1 MSSTQIPAEIEP
13 HKVYDTIL
21 TLDFGSQYTHL
32 ITRRLREL
40 NVYSEMLPCT
50 QKLADL
56 DWKPKGIILS
66 GGPYSVYEDGAPHV
80 DPAYFELGVPI
91 LGICYGMQEIAYRI
105 SKDNVIAGTA
115 REYGHADLKAKKIDN
130 GHVDRLFAGLEGDV
144 KVWMSHGDK
153 LGALPDGFHTI
164 ATTQNSEY
172 AAIAHE
178 SQHIYALQFHPEV
191 THTENGIQLLKN
203 FAVGICGAQ
212 TNWTMAKFVDQE
224 IARIR
229 TLVGEKGQVLGAVS
243 GGVDS
248 TVAAKLMHEAIGDR
262 FHAVLVNNGVM
273 RLNECEQVRKT
284 LTENLG
290 INLIVADASEQF
302 LDGLAGLDEPEAKR
316 KFIGG
321 KFIDVFEAEA
331 KKIEDAAANSDKA
344 GKIEFFLQGTLYP
357 DVIESISFKGPSAT
371 IKTHHNVGGLPKR
384 MTEGQGLKL
393 IEPLRELFKDEV
405 RQLGRELG
413 IAHELVMRH
422 PFPGPGIAIRVL
434 GEVTRERVEMARQA
448 DHIFISMIRE
458 AGLYDNIGQAFA
470 AVDPSRAVGVMGDKR
485 MYGNIIILRAVQ
497 TTDFM
502 TAIAYPF
509 ENAFLSKV
517 STRIINEV
525 HGVCRV
531 VYDYTSKPPGTNC
544 THTLE

>member
-1 MSSTQIPAEIEP
+1 MASTVAEIEP

-56 DWKPKGIILS
+56 QWKPKGIILS
-66 GGPYSVYEDGAPHV
+66 GGPYSVYEEGAPHV
-80 DPAYFELGVPI
+80 DPAFFELGVPI

-115 REYGHADLKAKKIDN
+115 REFGHADLKAKKIDN
-130 GHVDRLFAGLEGDV
+130 GRVDQLFAGLEDDV

-153 LGALPDGFHTI
+153 LSALPDGFHTI
-164 ATTQNSEY
+164 ATTANSEY

-178 SQHIYALQFHPEV
+178 SQHIYGLQFHPEV

-229 TLVGEKGQVLGAVS
+229 TLVGEKGQVLGA
-243 GGVDS
+243 
-248 TVAAKLMHEAIGDR
+248 AIGDR

-290 INLIVADASEQF
+290 INLIVADASEDF

-434 GEVTRERVEMARQA
+434 GEVTRERVEMARKA

-509 ENAFLSKV
+509 ENAFLSRV

-531 VYDYTSKPPGTNC
+531 VYDYTSKPPGTIE
-544 THTLE
+544 LE

>member
-1 MSSTQIPAEIEP
+1 MASTAVEIEP

-56 DWKPKGIILS
+56 EWKPKGIILS
-66 GGPYSVYEDGAPHV
+66 GGPYSVYEEGAPHV
-80 DPAYFELGVPI
+80 DPAFFELGVPI

-115 REYGHADLKAKKIDN
+115 REFGHADLKAKKIDN
-130 GHVDRLFAGLEGDV
+130 GRVDQLFAGLEDDV

-164 ATTQNSEY
+164 ATTANSEY

-178 SQHIYALQFHPEV
+178 SQHIYGLQFHPEV

-203 FAVGICGAQ
+203 FAVGICGAR

-290 INLIVADASEQF
+290 INLIVADASEDF

-434 GEVTRERVEMARQA
+434 GEVTRERVEMARKA

-509 ENAFLSKV
+509 ENAFLSRV

-531 VYDYTSKPPGTNC
+531 VYDYTSKPPGTIE
-544 THTLE
+544 LE

>member
-1 MSSTQIPAEIEP
+1 
-13 HKVYDTIL
+13 
-21 TLDFGSQYTHL
+21 
-32 ITRRLREL
+32 
-40 NVYSEMLPCT
+40 
-50 QKLADL
+50 
-56 DWKPKGIILS
+56 
-66 GGPYSVYEDGAPHV
+66 
-80 DPAYFELGVPI
+80 
-91 LGICYGMQEIAYRI
+91 
-105 SKDNVIAGTA
+105 
-115 REYGHADLKAKKIDN
+115 
-130 GHVDRLFAGLEGDV
+130 
-144 KVWMSHGDK
+144 
-153 LGALPDGFHTI
+153 
-164 ATTQNSEY
+164 
-172 AAIAHE
+172 
-178 SQHIYALQFHPEV
+178 
-191 THTENGIQLLKN
+191 
-203 FAVGICGAQ
+203 
-212 TNWTMAKFVDQE
+212 MAKFVDQE
-224 IARIR
+224 IIRIR
-229 TLVGEKGQVLGAVS
+229 KLVGEKGQVLGAVS

-290 INLIVADASEQF
+290 INLIVADAGEDF
-302 LDGLAGLDEPEAKR
+302 LDGLAGLHDPEAKR

-413 IAHELVMRH
+413 IAHDLVMRH

-470 AVDPSRAVGVMGDKR
+470 AIDPSRAVGVMGDKR
-485 MYGNIIILRAVQ
+485 MYGNIVILRAVQ

-509 ENAFLSKV
+509 ENAFLSRV

-531 VYDYTSKPPGTNC
+531 VYDYTSKPPGTIE
-544 THTLE
+544 LE

>member
-1 MSSTQIPAEIEP
+1 MASTAAEIEP

-50 QKLADL
+50 QKFADL
-56 DWKPKGIILS
+56 EWKPKGIILS
-66 GGPYSVYEDGAPHV
+66 GGPYSVYEEGAPHV
-80 DPAYFELGVPI
+80 DPAFFELGVPI

-130 GHVDRLFAGLEGDV
+130 GHVDQLFAGLEDDV

-164 ATTQNSEY
+164 ATTANSEY

-178 SQHIYALQFHPEV
+178 SQHIYGLQFHPEV

-203 FAVGICGAQ
+203 FAVGICGAR

-290 INLIVADASEQF
+290 INLIVADASEDF

-434 GEVTRERVEMARQA
+434 GEVTRERVEMARKA

-509 ENAFLSKV
+509 ENAFLSRV

-531 VYDYTSKPPGTNC
+531 VYDYTSKPPGTIE
-544 THTLE
+544 LE

>member
-13 HKVYDTIL
+13 HRVYDTIL

-115 REYGHADLKAKKIDN
+115 REYGHADLKAKKVDN

-531 VYDYTSKPPGTNC
+531 VYDYTSKPPGTIE
-544 THTLE
+544 LE

>member
-1 MSSTQIPAEIEP
+1 MASTAAEIEP

-56 DWKPKGIILS
+56 EWKPKGIILS
-66 GGPYSVYEDGAPHV
+66 GGPYSVYEEGAPHV
-80 DPAYFELGVPI
+80 DPAFFELGVPI

-130 GHVDRLFAGLEGDV
+130 GHVDQLFAGLEDDV

-164 ATTQNSEY
+164 ATTANSEY

-178 SQHIYALQFHPEV
+178 SQHIYGLQFHPEV

-290 INLIVADASEQF
+290 INLIVADASEDF

-434 GEVTRERVEMARQA
+434 GEVTRERVEMARKA

-509 ENAFLSKV
+509 ENAFLSRV

-531 VYDYTSKPPGTNC
+531 VYDYTSKPPGTIE
-544 THTLE
+544 LE

>member
-1 MSSTQIPAEIEP
+1 MASTVAEIEP

-56 DWKPKGIILS
+56 QWKPKGIILS
-66 GGPYSVYEDGAPHV
+66 GGPYSVYEEGAPHV
-80 DPAYFELGVPI
+80 DPAFFELGVPI

-115 REYGHADLKAKKIDN
+115 REFGHADLKAKKIDN
-130 GHVDRLFAGLEGDV
+130 GRVDQLFAGLEDDV

-153 LGALPDGFHTI
+153 LSALPDGFHTI
-164 ATTQNSEY
+164 ATTANSEY

-178 SQHIYALQFHPEV
+178 SQHIYGLQFHPEV

-290 INLIVADASEQF
+290 INLIVADASEDF

-434 GEVTRERVEMARQA
+434 GEVTRERVEMARKA

-509 ENAFLSKV
+509 ENAFLSRV

-531 VYDYTSKPPGTNC
+531 VYDYTSKPPGTIE
-544 THTLE
+544 LE

>member
-1 MSSTQIPAEIEP
+1 MSATAQEIEP
-13 HKVYDTIL
+13 HQLFDTIL

-56 DWKPKGIILS
+56 TWKPAGVILS

-91 LGICYGMQEIAYRI
+91 LGICYGMQEIAYR
-105 SKDNVIAGTA
+105 SNATNVIAGTA
-115 REYGHADLKAKKIDN
+115 REYGHADLQAKKVD
-130 GHVDRLFAGLEGDV
+130 GFVDRLFEGLEGNM

-153 LGALPDGFHTI
+153 LAKLPEDFHVI
-164 ATTQNSEY
+164 ASTQNSEY
-172 AAIAHE
+172 AAIAH
-178 SQHIYALQFHPEV
+178 QTKDIYCLQFHPEV
-191 THTENGIQLLKN
+191 THTINGVQLLKN
-203 FAVGICGAQ
+203 FAVGICKAQ
-212 TNWTMAKFVDQE
+212 QNWTMAKFVDQE

-229 TLVGEKGQVLGAVS
+229 ALVGETGQVLGAVS

-248 TVAAKLMHEAIGDR
+248 TVAAKLMKEAIGDR

-273 RLNECEQVRKT
+273 RLNECEQVQKT
-284 LTENLG
+284 LTEHLG
-290 INLIVADASEQF
+290 INLIVADASKLF
-302 LDGLAGLDEPEAKR
+302 LDGLKGITDPELKR

-321 KFIDVFEAEA
+321 TFIDVFEAEA
-331 KKIEDAAANSDKA
+331 KKIEDAAANSPKA
-344 GKIEFFLQGTLYP
+344 GKINFFLQGTLYP

-405 RQLGRELG
+405 RDLGRQLG
-413 IAHELVMRH
+413 IAHDLVMRH

-434 GEVTRERVEMARQA
+434 GEVTPERVEMARKA

-458 AGLYDNIGQAFA
+458 AGLYDKIGQAFA
-470 AVDPSRAVGVMGDKR
+470 ALDPSRAVGVMGDKR
-485 MYGNIIILRAVQ
+485 VYENIVLLRAVE

-502 TAIAYPF
+502 TCNPFPF
-509 ENAFLSKV
+509 EHEFLVRV
-517 STRIINEV
+517 STRIVNEV
-525 HGVCRV
+525 QGVCRV
-531 VYDYTSKPPGTNC
+531 AYDYTSKPPGTIE
-544 THTLE
+544 LE